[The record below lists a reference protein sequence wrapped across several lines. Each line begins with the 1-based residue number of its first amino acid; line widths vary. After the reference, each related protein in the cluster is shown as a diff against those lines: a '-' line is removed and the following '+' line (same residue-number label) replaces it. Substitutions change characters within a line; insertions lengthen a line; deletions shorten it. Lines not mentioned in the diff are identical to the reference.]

1 MLAGSAFA
9 GTDPARA
16 TTQRRDPA
24 LVLEKESTEQI
35 SRKQQQ
41 KILKYNFE
49 KMKQDVDELAAL
61 AKALQEELDKTTENM
76 LSLQLVEKADKIE
89 KLAKRI
95 KSNAKGY

>member
-1 MLAGSAFA
+1 MVSGSAFGGA
-9 GTDPARA
+9 DPAPP

-24 LVLEKESTEQI
+24 LVLEKESTAQI

-61 AKALQEELDKTTENM
+61 AKALQDELDKTTENM
-76 LSLQLVEKADKIE
+76 LSLELVEKADKIE

-95 KSNAKGY
+95 KNNAKGY